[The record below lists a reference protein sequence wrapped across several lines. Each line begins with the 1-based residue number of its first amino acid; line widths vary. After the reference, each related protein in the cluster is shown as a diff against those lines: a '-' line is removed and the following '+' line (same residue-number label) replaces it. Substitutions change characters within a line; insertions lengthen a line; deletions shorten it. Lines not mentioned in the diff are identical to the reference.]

1 MENAEQIVEFNL
13 GDRKLLHASFGM
25 LIALVVFT
33 FVVLSL
39 LLVYSQKKTNC
50 DGTRVVLRE
59 TPVPPSTGGV
69 RLSSSVSPGMSAELE
84 SRKTTTVGGVATPK
98 PKAGG
103 VEDYTRAQVHERLSA
118 PTSENKRGFFP
129 RYLLN
134 PDHTQQYG
142 HRNGQGHAPGHGQ
155 GHGQGHAPGHGQG
168 HAPGHG
174 QGHAPGHG
182 QGHAPGHGQG
192 HAPGHGQGHAPG
204 HGQGHAPGHGQGHA
218 PGHGQGHG
226 REVQVRAEMYKN
238 HHAHPDAFLPFS
250 VTQQPTHDDSRNPV
264 QNAHYRLQVPSSAHA
279 SLHDPN
285 RGYEGPSNDDE
296 GLLPLP
302 QVGEHASGDVGFTPL
317 G

>member
-13 GDRKLLHASFGM
+13 CDRKLLRASFGM

-142 HRNGQGHAPGHGQ
+142 NRNGPGHAPGH
-155 GHGQGHAPGHGQG
+155 AP
-168 HAPGHG
+168 
-174 QGHAPGHG
+174 
-182 QGHAPGHGQG
+182 
-192 HAPGHGQGHAPG
+192 
-204 HGQGHAPGHGQGHA
+204 
-218 PGHGQGHG
+218 GHG

-238 HHAHPDAFLPFS
+238 HHAHPDAFLPFT
-250 VTQQPTHDDSRNPV
+250 VTQQPTHDDPRNQV
-264 QNAHYRLQVPSSAHA
+264 QNANYRAHA

-285 RGYEGPSNDDE
+285 RRYEGPSNDDE